1 MQFDDRM
8 QSVDVTSVWPTDAAA
23 AADGPMSADLAGP
36 QGELPEDTQT
46 WIVQEFCDAGSLS
59 EYCLAPS
66 GGGQRLPEQLPT
78 GHAMVRKMTL
88 DQQCCR
94 VVAAA
99 SV

>member
-8 QSVDVTSVWPTDAAA
+8 QSVDVTTVWPGDAAA

-66 GGGQRLPEQLPT
+66 GGGQRLPGQLPT
-78 GHAMVRKMTL
+78 GHAMVRKMTP
-88 DQQCCR
+88 DHQCCR
-94 VVAAA
+94 V
-99 SV
+99 